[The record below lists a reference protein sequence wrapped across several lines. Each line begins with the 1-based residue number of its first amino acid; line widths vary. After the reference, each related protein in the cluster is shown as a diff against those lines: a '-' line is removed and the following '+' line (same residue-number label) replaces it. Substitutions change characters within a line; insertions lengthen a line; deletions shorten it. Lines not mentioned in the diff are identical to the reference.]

1 MNSSTVSFVAWAIFM
16 VCVLAG
22 FVWVALR
29 SKGVQGRTEDV
40 ASKALPEIGGIAERK
55 HTQRFG
61 RAPTGTPGSSNG
73 SRSWYPE
80 VNPKMKKHA

>member
-1 MNSSTVSFVAWAIFM
+1 MSSSTLTFIAWAVFM
-16 VCVLAG
+16 VLVLAG

-29 SKGVQGRTEDV
+29 GRGVQGKTEDV
-40 ASKALPEIGGIAERK
+40 ASKALPEIGAVAEKR

-61 RAPTGTPGSSNG
+61 RAPTNAPGSPSG